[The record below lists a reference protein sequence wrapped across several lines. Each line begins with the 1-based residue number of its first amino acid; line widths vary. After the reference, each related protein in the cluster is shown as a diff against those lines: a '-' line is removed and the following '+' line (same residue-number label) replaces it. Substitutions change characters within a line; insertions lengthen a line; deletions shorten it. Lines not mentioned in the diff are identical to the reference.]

1 MGIGR
6 LQCHVIDVNDLA
18 VAEAFWSEV
27 TGLPVIPSVF
37 PGRCSYLGQP
47 DPWRH
52 EVILHL
58 VRTEKG
64 PEPNRSHVDIWVRD
78 VDRAIE
84 QVEAIGGRRKRS
96 PSIYPRPGSYPG
108 RNRSWT
114 GRSRRIP
121 SATSSASS
129 GCSVSPN
136 ATPSPKLAGTAA
148 ATTGTGGRSPAA
160 PARPP
165 DLKSLQPPQPRGEPP
180 WRSTPTTC
188 RSRSRRE
195 TS

>member
-96 PSIYPRPGSYPG
+96 PVT
-108 RNRSWT
+108 W
-114 GRSRRIP
+114 P
-121 SATSSASS
+121 SAVPRSCRDRHGPGAAGASR
-129 GCSVSPN
+129 GPLL
-136 ATPSPKLAGTAA
+136 PE
-148 ATTGTGGRSPAA
+148 
-160 PARPP
+160 PARGIALTGSITITHADGTSETAEAGQVHHWPAGHTGATEGA
-165 DLKSLQPPQPRGEPP
+165 REPSSEVGP
-180 WRSTPTTC
+180 LEPM
-188 RSRSRRE
+188 RE
-195 TS
+195 FSEHARKLFS